1 MIRVAL
7 ADDHRLVREGLR
19 TLLVMSGEIEVVV
32 EAADG
37 AECLAALE
45 RHAVDLLI
53 LDLRMPR
60 TGGLDVL
67 RALAARPAA
76 PRVLVLTTFD
86 DEEELREALELGA
99 RGYLLKDASL
109 DELLAAIRLVLDGGL
124 AVRTAPAAAQA
135 AVRPDSPP
143 AAPAGVEALSPRETQ
158 VLRLMAG
165 GLGNREIARA
175 LHLAEGTVKNHV
187 SVILGKL
194 GVRDRVRA
202 VLRAIENGLV

>member
-1 MIRVAL
+1 MIRVGL

-19 TLLVMSGEIEVVV
+19 TLLTMTGEIEVAL
-32 EAADG
+32 EAGDG

-45 RHAVDLLI
+45 TQPVDVLL

-60 TGGLDVL
+60 KGGLDVL
-67 RALAARPAA
+67 RALAARPS
-76 PRVLVLTTFD
+76 PRVIVLTTFD

-109 DELLAAIRLVLDGGL
+109 DELVAAIRVVLDGGL
-124 AVRTAPAAAQA
+124 VVRTSPAAALA
-135 AVRPDSPP
+135 AAGST
-143 AAPAGVEALSPRETQ
+143 AAPRPPGAEALSPRETQ

-165 GLGNREIARA
+165 GLSNRQIARA

-202 VLRAIENGLV
+202 VLRAIESGLV

>member
-1 MIRVAL
+1 LIRVAL
-7 ADDHRLVREGLR
+7 VDDHRLVREGLR
-19 TLLVMSGEIEVVV
+19 TLLEMSGEVSVVV

-37 AECLAALE
+37 AACLAALSE
-45 RHAVDLLI
+45 HEVDLVL

-67 RALAARPAA
+67 RALAGRPSP

-86 DEEELREALELGA
+86 DEAELREAIELGA

-109 DELLAAIRLVLDGGL
+109 DELLDAIRGVMAGGL
-124 AVRTAPAAAQA
+124 VIRTAPAAAQA
-135 AVRPDSPP
+135 ALREGEP
-143 AAPAGVEALSPRETQ
+143 APGAEALSARETQ

-165 GLGNREIARA
+165 GLGNRDIARA

-187 SVILGKL
+187 STILAKL

>member
-1 MIRVAL
+1 VIRVGL

-19 TLLVMSGEIEVVV
+19 TLLTMTGEIEIAL
-32 EAADG
+32 EAGDG

-45 RHAVDLLI
+45 TRPVDVLL

-67 RALAARPAA
+67 RALASRPS
-76 PRVLVLTTFD
+76 PRVIVLTTFD
-86 DEEELREALELGA
+86 DEDELREALELGA

-109 DELLAAIRLVLDGGL
+109 DELVAAIRVVLDGGL
-124 AVRTAPAAAQA
+124 VVRTSPAAALA
-135 AVRPDSPP
+135 AAGSTATPRPPG
-143 AAPAGVEALSPRETQ
+143 AEALSPRETQ

-165 GLGNREIARA
+165 GLSNRQIARA

-202 VLRAIENGLV
+202 VLRAIESGLV

>member
-7 ADDHRLVREGLR
+7 VDDHRLVREGLR
-19 TLLVMSGEIEVVV
+19 TLLEMSGEVSVVV

-37 AECLAALE
+37 AACLAALSGHE
-45 RHAVDLLI
+45 VDLVL

-67 RALAARPAA
+67 RALAGRPSP

-86 DEEELREALELGA
+86 DEAELRAAIELGA

-109 DELLAAIRLVLDGGL
+109 DELLDAIRGVMAGGL
-124 AVRTAPAAAQA
+124 VIRTAPAAAQA
-135 AVRPDSPP
+135 ALREGEP
-143 AAPAGVEALSPRETQ
+143 APGAEALSARETQ

-165 GLGNREIARA
+165 GLGNRDIARA

-187 SVILGKL
+187 STILAKL

>member
-7 ADDHRLVREGLR
+7 VDDHRLVREGLR
-19 TLLVMSGEIEVVV
+19 TLLEMSGEVAVVV

-37 AECLAALE
+37 AACLAALSE
-45 RHAVDLLI
+45 HEVDLVL

-67 RALAARPAA
+67 RALAGRPSP

-86 DEEELREALELGA
+86 DEAELRAAIELGA

-109 DELLAAIRLVLDGGL
+109 DELLDAIRGVMAGGL
-124 AVRTAPAAAQA
+124 VIRTAPAAAQA
-135 AVRPDSPP
+135 ALREAEP
-143 AAPAGVEALSPRETQ
+143 APGAEALSARETQ

-165 GLGNREIARA
+165 GLGNRDIARA

-187 SVILGKL
+187 STILAKL

>member
-1 MIRVAL
+1 LIRVAL
-7 ADDHRLVREGLR
+7 VDDHRLVREGLR
-19 TLLVMSGEIEVVV
+19 TLLEMSGEVSVVV

-37 AECLAALE
+37 AACLTALSE
-45 RHAVDLLI
+45 HEVDIVL

-67 RALAARPAA
+67 RALAGRPSP

-86 DEEELREALELGA
+86 DETELRAAIELGA

-109 DELLAAIRLVLDGGL
+109 DELLDAIRGVMAGGL
-124 AVRTAPAAAQA
+124 VIRTAPAAAQA
-135 AVRPDSPP
+135 ALRDPDP
-143 AAPAGVEALSPRETQ
+143 APGAEALSARETQ

-165 GLGNREIARA
+165 GLGNRDIARA

-187 SVILGKL
+187 STILAKL